1 MYRKKYR
8 PTTSLAVNESVEGE
22 SIETRIERLMANG
35 DENPEVKELLFTR
48 PQDGVIGGFDIR
60 HDWWDEAIEQTSI
73 MAEKN
78 KELDGA
84 RLKKREEMIKK
95 KQEEDKFLR
104 DQAKEQLKNKGQEG
118 GQQGQEGV

>member
-1 MYRKKYR
+1 MYKQKYR

-22 SIETRIERLMANG
+22 TIETRIERLLANG
-35 DENPEVKELLFTR
+35 DENPEVKELIFTR
-48 PQDGVIGGFDIR
+48 AEDGVIGGFDIR

-78 KELDGA
+78 QELDGK
-84 RLKKREEMIKK
+84 RLEKRKEMIKK

-104 DQAKEQLKNKGQEG
+104 DQAKEQLKNKENG
-118 GQQGQEGV
+118 GSNQDNNPV